1 MYSTAVVNTELSR
14 NFNGE
19 VTLDEL
25 AERVREAHAAT
36 QTIVANALAAIFAA
50 GEALIAA
57 RARIAEGGWQHCLR
71 TCCSIPLSTA
81 KLYVQITEHRAEIE
95 AALKKDPCLSL
106 RAARLLIAKP
116 KSPPEPSTKT
126 DDQQQP
132 VKRPRA
138 RPHSPC
144 VVCGALTKIG
154 NHHCAQCIER
164 GFGPCEACEGI
175 SLPDVEEDAS

>member
-57 RARIAEGGWQHCLR
+57 RARIAEGGGQHWLR

-81 KLYVQITEHRAEIE
+81 KLSSRSPSTA
-95 AALKKDPCLSL
+95 
-106 RAARLLIAKP
+106 P
-116 KSPPEPSTKT
+116 KSK
-126 DDQQQP
+126 
-132 VKRPRA
+132 
-138 RPHSPC
+138 PHSRRTPASRC
-144 VVCGALTKIG
+144 VRRDC
-154 NHHCAQCIER
+154 
-164 GFGPCEACEGI
+164 
-175 SLPDVEEDAS
+175 